1 MMLRAADLGL
11 GGRERPAELD
21 ANAALMARI
30 EQLRAELPATRGARK
45 QAALKQELEQEEA
58 RLTHDLDGQ
67 PIRPSLLDELAE
79 LRTRIADLE
88 GRAVSALEQE
98 KHDLAREAAETIAM
112 LEAERETSL
121 EAQRCFE
128 TEIARLKRIVRASE
142 ARLRDLERGQRIAVA
157 TETTARLRDTAAD
170 SGQSSL
176 RDAEATLARLR
187 ARQKQMEVTEA
198 AMAEIAQ
205 PRLENF
211 PQRQTL
217 GVGRRGLK
225 NADQVGRS
233 RQGIG
238 FHLSSML
245 AMRATSVHCLTSD
258 SSNARNSSGEPPP
271 IERPSIAGIA
281 TNICLMP

>member
-1 MMLRAADLGL
+1 M
-11 GGRERPAELD
+11 
-21 ANAALMARI
+21 
-30 EQLRAELPATRGARK
+30 
-45 QAALKQELEQEEA
+45 LKQFLTLIRGHATDTAETVLDRQAVTLLRQQIRECADAVNSAKRAVALAIAQNDQEVQQTA
-58 RLTHDLDGQ
+58 RL
-67 PIRPSLLDELAE
+67 SA
-79 LRTRIADLE
+79 RIADLE

-198 AMAEIAQ
+198 AMAEMERSGDPAALAEKLAAAGCGAPPKHSAEEILK
-205 PRLENF
+205 RL
-211 PQRQTL
+211 
-217 GVGRRGLK
+217 
-225 NADQVGRS
+225 A
-233 RQGIG
+233 
-238 FHLSSML
+238 
-245 AMRATSVHCLTSD
+245 
-258 SSNARNSSGEPPP
+258 ARVPPKV
-271 IERPSIAGIA
+271 
-281 TNICLMP
+281 

>member
-1 MMLRAADLGL
+1 MNNV
-11 GGRERPAELD
+11 P
-21 ANAALMARI
+21 
-30 EQLRAELPATRGARK
+30 
-45 QAALKQELEQEEA
+45 A
-58 RLTHDLDGQ
+58 RL
-67 PIRPSLLDELAE
+67 SA
-79 LRTRIADLE
+79 RIADLE

-198 AMAEIAQ
+198 AMAEMERSGDPAALAEKLAAAGCGAPPKHSAEEILK
-205 PRLENF
+205 RL
-211 PQRQTL
+211 
-217 GVGRRGLK
+217 
-225 NADQVGRS
+225 A
-233 RQGIG
+233 
-238 FHLSSML
+238 
-245 AMRATSVHCLTSD
+245 
-258 SSNARNSSGEPPP
+258 ARVPPKV
-271 IERPSIAGIA
+271 
-281 TNICLMP
+281 